1 MNQVEVQPEVRINVV
16 ELGIEHLDDLGALV
30 VHYHLQLLVPQD
42 GDGWPLDVVE
52 AGDLV
57 ELPHAPGAI
66 ERVGRA
72 PGSSLA
78 AAGNTQPRCSS
89 VSLVHLKMGFT
100 PVTSMRDV
108 SATMGSRTLSLTKVR
123 HLTHGGEDG
132 TIEKREIEI

>member
-1 MNQVEVQPEVRINVV
+1 VK
-16 ELGIEHLDDLGALV
+16 GSDAH
-30 VHYHLQLLVPQD
+30 

-78 AAGNTQPRCSS
+78 AAGNTQPRCLS

-100 PVTSMRDV
+100 PYDFVQRIR
-108 SATMGSRTLSLTKVR
+108 GN
-123 HLTHGGEDG
+123 
-132 TIEKREIEI
+132 

>member
-1 MNQVEVQPEVRINVV
+1 VLEKGKQVLCFFGGFGVK
-16 ELGIEHLDDLGALV
+16 GSDAH
-30 VHYHLQLLVPQD
+30 

-57 ELPHAPGAI
+57 ELPHAPGII

-78 AAGNTQPRCSS
+78 AAAGNTQPRCSL

-100 PVTSMRDV
+100 PYDFVQCIR
-108 SATMGSRTLSLTKVR
+108 GTKINR
-123 HLTHGGEDG
+123 
-132 TIEKREIEI
+132 